1 MAAIDTAQADPEQ
14 AASIWAS
21 YFPDTEAG
29 LDEQGLAYFRTEMA
43 PRGQIVRSPIVYED
57 FLPRSA
63 AGIFR
68 SNLDGD
74 GTYGDSADESVTA
87 YSKEWMSGAIGREI
101 HDPYALY
108 AAIAAQSDLT
118 TGATR

>member
-1 MAAIDTAQADPEQ
+1 MAAADKAAESGAAWQQAVESVWPQ
-14 AASIWAS
+14 
-21 YFPDTEAG
+21 YFPARDAELAA
-29 LDEQGLAYFRTEMA
+29 QKLAYYRHGD
-43 PRGQIVRSPIVYED
+43 PSRPIVYED

-74 GTYGDSADESVTA
+74 AESFGGPA
-87 YSKEWMSGAIGREI
+87 GSDYSLDWMAGVIGHHI

-108 AAIAAQSDLT
+108 
-118 TGATR
+118 